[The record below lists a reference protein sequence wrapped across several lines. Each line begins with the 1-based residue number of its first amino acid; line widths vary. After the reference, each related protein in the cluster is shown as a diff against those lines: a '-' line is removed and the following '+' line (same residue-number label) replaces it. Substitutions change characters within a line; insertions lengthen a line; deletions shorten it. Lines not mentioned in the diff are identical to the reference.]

1 MSFIAALAG
10 TVTPGQDN
18 LDPSKVSPG
27 LLGAGVMF
35 VLALATIILVR
46 SMVWHL
52 RKVRY
57 SPEPGQE
64 PGADSNGT
72 SSASSPR
79 SAG

>member
-1 MSFIAALAG
+1 MSLIAALAG

-27 LLGAGVMF
+27 LIGAGVMF

-46 SMVWHL
+46 SMVYHL

-64 PGADSNGT
+64 SGAETSGT
-72 SSASSPR
+72 SSTTSRQS
-79 SAG
+79 G